1 MTKRV
6 FMIRTRLV
14 SAALVLA
21 IVGTSSLLSAE
32 QTAPGEAQMWRT
44 VVINLEAAALV
55 SVRMKDGSR
64 MKGTVLRVGDE
75 TFALKPRTRIPVAAR
90 ELRFDDV
97 VSIER
102 TKPLM
107 SPAKKVLLGV
117 GIGVGIYALVAAI
130 IIAAIGYD

>member
-1 MTKRV
+1 
-6 FMIRTRLV
+6 MIGTRLV

-21 IVGTSSLLSAE
+21 IVGTSSLLSAQ
-32 QTAPGEAQMWRT
+32 QTGPGEAQMWRT
-44 VVINLEAAALV
+44 VVIDLEAAALV

-90 ELRFDDV
+90 EVRFDDV
-97 VSIER
+97 ASIER
-102 TKPLM
+102 TKPSM

>member
-1 MTKRV
+1 
-6 FMIRTRLV
+6 MIGTRLV

-21 IVGTSSLLSAE
+21 IVGTSSLLSAQ

-44 VVINLEAAALV
+44 AVINLEAAALV

-97 VSIER
+97 ASIER
-102 TKPLM
+102 TKPSM
-107 SPAKKVLLGV
+107 SPGKKVLLGV
-117 GIGVGIYALVAAI
+117 GIGAGVYALVAAI
-130 IIAAIGYD
+130 VIAAVGFD

>member
-1 MTKRV
+1 
-6 FMIRTRLV
+6 MIGTRLV

-21 IVGTSSLLSAE
+21 IVGTASLLSAQ

-44 VVINLEAAALV
+44 VVVNLEAAALV

-97 VSIER
+97 ASIER
-102 TKPLM
+102 TKPSM

-117 GIGVGIYALVAAI
+117 GIGVGVYALAAAI

>member
-1 MTKRV
+1 
-6 FMIRTRLV
+6 MIGTRLV

-21 IVGTSSLLSAE
+21 IAGTSSLLSA
-32 QTAPGEAQMWRT
+32 QLTAPGEAQMWRT
-44 VVINLEAAALV
+44 VVTNLEAAALV

-97 VSIER
+97 ASIER
-102 TKPLM
+102 TKPSM

-117 GIGVGIYALVAAI
+117 GIGAGVYALAAAI
-130 IIAAIGYD
+130 VIAAVGFD